1 MQPYITI
8 EGPIGVGKTTLTN
21 LLSQTYNL
29 EPVFEVVDQNPFL
42 ADFYTDIERYALQ
55 TEMFFLLD
63 RFKQLENLF
72 NSSSMFNGVIS
83 DYHIIKNYIFA
94 KMNLSSSELSV
105 FEPTFNAITSQIKQ
119 PQILIHLTADISILN
134 KRIAK
139 RNRSFESAIENRY
152 LERLTKNYNNTLK
165 NFAIQ
170 KNIHYI
176 FLDTSYLDLTSVSSI
191 DFLNLKKSI
200 DIIFNQSFPDL
211 YTI

>member
-1 MQPYITI
+1 
-8 EGPIGVGKTTLTN
+8 
-21 LLSQTYNL
+21 
-29 EPVFEVVDQNPFL
+29 
-42 ADFYTDIERYALQ
+42 
-55 TEMFFLLD
+55 
-63 RFKQLENLF
+63 
-72 NSSSMFNGVIS
+72 
-83 DYHIIKNYIFA
+83 
-94 KMNLSSSELSV
+94 MNLSSSELSV